1 MSRLESPEVLRDAV
15 VHHAG
20 DAAQRVADVADDAG
34 SRIAKVA
41 DDTGSQIAKRADRAT
56 ARSGRFGLKT
66 GSRIGVAG
74 TKIGMKGSR
83 LGARGLLFG
92 AKAGVREK
100 LRPAREAKLK
110 AELHRTSR
118 QIAHEASD
126 LGEVVESLN
135 TVIKANRRAG
145 AARRTRLLTGIV
157 LGSVATY
164 HLDAEHGAE
173 RRRTTGRRLARM
185 LCGEL
190 RQTQL
195 SQAQMSARE

>member
-1 MSRLESPEVLRDAV
+1 MNRLESPEELRDAV
-15 VHHAG
+15 VHRAG
-20 DAAQRVADVADDAG
+20 DAAQRVAEVADDAG

-56 ARSGRFGLKT
+56 ARSRRLGLKT

-74 TKIGMKGSR
+74 TKIGMKGSK
-83 LGARGLLFG
+83 LGARGLLCG

-110 AELHRTSR
+110 AELQRTSR

-126 LGEVVESLN
+126 LGDVVESLN
-135 TVIKANRRAG
+135 TVIEANRRAG
-145 AARRTRLLTGIV
+145 AAGRTRLLTGIV
-157 LGSVATY
+157 VGTMATH

-173 RRRTTGRRLARM
+173 RRRATVRRIAGM
-185 LCGEL
+185 LRGEL
-190 RQTQL
+190 SPTEL
-195 SQAQMSARE
+195 SQTQMSARP